1 MSTRQRHF
9 SMIRDFHLADFF
21 TLANGASGMAAI
33 FLAMEYVREPRPEK
47 VYGAALLVVA
57 ALVFDVLDGRIA
69 RRRHVADIEDQRG
82 DRSEEQTYERH
93 APGQLLCQLLLER
106 QESAITH

>member
-33 FLAMEYVREPRPEK
+33 FLAME
-47 VYGAALLVVA
+47 
-57 ALVFDVLDGRIA
+57 
-69 RRRHVADIEDQRG
+69 
-82 DRSEEQTYERH
+82 
-93 APGQLLCQLLLER
+93 
-106 QESAITH
+106 